1 MNYNRFNVLGVS
13 VSAVNMEQTIN
24 GTIDKWI
31 KNNHKNYIVLT
42 GVHGVIEM
50 QNDEELKNIN
60 NNSGL
65 TTPDGMPLVW
75 LGRKKGFMHIEKV
88 YAPDIMMNTFKVS
101 AKRGYKHFL
110 YGGKENVAENLKIKL
125 ENEYPGIQIVG
136 TYCPPFRQLEKNE
149 VIEVSKKID
158 ESGADIV
165 WCGLGCPKQEKWMAK
180 FRPLIN
186 APVLI
191 GVGAGFDFLSGEKPL
206 APDWIKYSGFEWL
219 YRLLSDPKYLWRRYF
234 KIVPLFI
241 FYLILEVLHIKKFN

>member
-75 LGRKKGFMHIEKV
+75 LGRKKLLW
-88 YAPDIMMNTFKVS
+88 D
-101 AKRGYKHFL
+101 
-110 YGGKENVAENLKIKL
+110 AENMKITNL
-125 ENEYPGIQIVG
+125 DDANQFV
-136 TYCPPFRQLEKNE
+136 TR
-149 VIEVSKKID
+149 V
-158 ESGADIV
+158 
-165 WCGLGCPKQEKWMAK
+165 
-180 FRPLIN
+180 
-186 APVLI
+186 
-191 GVGAGFDFLSGEKPL
+191 
-206 APDWIKYSGFEWL
+206 
-219 YRLLSDPKYLWRRYF
+219 YRKGWEL
-234 KIVPLFI
+234 
-241 FYLILEVLHIKKFN
+241 